1 MSNIQ
6 AVDPLSNAEPS
17 EQDSF
22 SEMIAFHEKKDRN
35 EFEINEL
42 ATFFN
47 NQYKNGQLKAEENE
61 YGSSC
66 CSSDDDI
73 GTSMVTSYA

>member
-6 AVDPLSNAEPS
+6 AVDPLSNAELS

-47 NQYKNGQLKAEENE
+47 N
-61 YGSSC
+61 
-66 CSSDDDI
+66 
-73 GTSMVTSYA
+73 